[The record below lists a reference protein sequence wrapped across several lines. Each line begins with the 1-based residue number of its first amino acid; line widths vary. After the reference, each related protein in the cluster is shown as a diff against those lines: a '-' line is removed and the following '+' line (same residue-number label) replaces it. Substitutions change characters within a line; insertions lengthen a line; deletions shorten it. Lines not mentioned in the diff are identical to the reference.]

1 MNTSGSEI
9 KIIAGNSNM
18 ELAQKIADYIGVNVA
33 NCQVTT
39 FSDGEISVNIN
50 ETVRGCDVFVV
61 QSTNNPVN
69 ENLMELLIMIDALRR
84 ASAGRITAVI
94 PYYGYARQDRKAK
107 ARDPI
112 TAKLVANLITAAGAD
127 RVLTMD
133 LHASQI
139 QGYFN
144 IPVDHLLG
152 SPILAEHFIENGFED
167 QDDVVVVSPDLG
179 SVTRARKF
187 ADKLHAPIAIIDKR
201 RPKANVSEIMNII
214 GDVKDKR
221 CILIDDMID
230 TGGTIVAGI
239 EMLKEKGAKSV
250 YVACTHPVFSG
261 PAVER
266 LQNSSADE
274 VVVTDTIKLP
284 EEKIFPKLKTVSVAG
299 LLAKTIEN
307 IENCLP
313 VSDVFQM
320 FDFDK

>member
-107 ARDPI
+107 ARDQI

-133 LHASQI
+133 LHAAQI
-139 QGYFN
+139 QGYFD
-144 IPVDHLLG
+144 IPLDHLLG
-152 SPILAEHFIENGFED
+152 GSLLANYFNKKNIED
-167 QDDVVVVSPDLG
+167 LVVVSPDLG
-179 SVTRARKF
+179 SVTRSRKF
-187 ADKLHAPIAIIDKR
+187 ANQLDGEVPLAIIDKR
-201 RPKANVSEIMNII
+201 RPKANVCEVMNLI
-214 GDVKDKR
+214 GDVNGKNV
-221 CILIDDMID
+221 IMLDDMID
-230 TGGTIVAGI
+230 TAGTITNAANA
-239 EMLKEKGAKSV
+239 LKEFGAKDI
-250 YVACTHPVFSG
+250 YACCTHAVLSG
-261 PAVER
+261 PAIER
-266 LQNSSADE
+266 IENSAISE
-274 VVVTDTIKLP
+274 LIVLDTIRLP
-284 EEKIFPKLKTVSVAG
+284 KEKEIDKIKVLTVAEMFGEAIKKIFSNESVSV
-299 LLAKTIEN
+299 L
-307 IENCLP
+307 
-313 VSDVFQM
+313 F
-320 FDFDK
+320 